1 LIVELLVSVYTT
13 YKAGVAGNWDAVQQN
28 RRVDGFDG
36 QITEESG
43 EVFGGVLR
51 ARREIAPIL
60 CVEVGR

>member
-1 LIVELLVSVYTT
+1 MIVELLLCVYTA
-13 YKAGVAGNWDAVQQN
+13 YKAGVARTWDAVQQN

-36 QITEESG
+36 QITEDSG

-60 CVEVGR
+60 CVEVGG